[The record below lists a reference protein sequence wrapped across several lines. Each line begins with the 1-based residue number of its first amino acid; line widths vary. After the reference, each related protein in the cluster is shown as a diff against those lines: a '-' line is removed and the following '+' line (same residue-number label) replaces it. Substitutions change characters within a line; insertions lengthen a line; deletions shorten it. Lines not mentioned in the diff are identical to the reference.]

1 MLLVIRSLIILD
13 ILMMFIIKVIGI
25 LPGIIV
31 VDDSMMVI
39 IVTVTAEL
47 ATGAVRTLFMLLRS
61 MSVFSMRL
69 EHGPLRLFMLL
80 RSMSVFSMRLEHG
93 PLRIISKLMLL
104 SLSVVLLFLIVMGV
118 VFSCLVMSLV
128 VHRMAEISVMLI
140 KMGMLMMDRHF
151 VVDRLVM

>member
-39 IVTVTAEL
+39 RMTVTAEL
-47 ATGAVRTLFMLLRS
+47 ATGAVRT
-61 MSVFSMRL
+61 
-69 EHGPLRLFMLL
+69 LFMLL

-104 SLSVVLLFLIVMGV
+104 SLSVVLLFLIMMSV

>member
-1 MLLVIRSLIILD
+1 MMLLVIRSLIILD

-69 EHGPLRLFMLL
+69 EHGPLR
-80 RSMSVFSMRLEHG
+80 
-93 PLRIISKLMLL
+93 IISKLMLL
-104 SLSVVLLFLIVMGV
+104 SLSVVLLFLIVMSV

-128 VHRMAEISVMLI
+128 VHGMAEISVMLI

>member
-69 EHGPLRLFMLL
+69 EHGPLR
-80 RSMSVFSMRLEHG
+80 
-93 PLRIISKLMLL
+93 IISKLMLL
-104 SLSVVLLFLIVMGV
+104 SLSVVLLFLIVMSV

>member
-69 EHGPLRLFMLL
+69 EHGPLR
-80 RSMSVFSMRLEHG
+80 
-93 PLRIISKLMLL
+93 IISKLMLL
-104 SLSVVLLFLIVMGV
+104 SLSVVLLFLIVMSV

-128 VHRMAEISVMLI
+128 VHGMAEISVMLI